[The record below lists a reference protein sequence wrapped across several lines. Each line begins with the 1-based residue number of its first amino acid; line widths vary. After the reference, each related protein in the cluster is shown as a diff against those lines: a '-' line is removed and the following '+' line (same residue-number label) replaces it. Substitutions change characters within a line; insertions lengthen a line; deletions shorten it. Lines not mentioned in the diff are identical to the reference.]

1 MAPLQRVEHVQGG
14 TSSVQGGTSQRG
26 VPVQGGT
33 SRVQGGTSQPI
44 KSCHVAKV
52 TFRKWAARA
61 SLYIE
66 RTYRSAV
73 GIRKAVRVDARKRRT
88 TGRWGQ

>member
-1 MAPLQRVEHVQGG
+1 MAPSNEW
-14 TSSVQGGTSQRG
+14 SMYRG
-26 VPVQGGT
+26 VRHPYRGVRHKEAFPYRGGT

-44 KSCHVAKV
+44 SSCHVAKV
-52 TFRKWAARA
+52 TFRKWAAQA

-73 GIRKAVRVDARKRRT
+73 GIRKAVRVDARERRT